1 MMEPFERAWSLLK
14 MPPIEETDVPGL
26 SVAYGTDEETRGT
39 PTIGNVPYARSNESQ
54 MVPMSANEY
63 FDYIME
69 ERARMRRGDPATGRP
84 PLRSLIV
91 VPGRDAD
98 YRWAG
103 HGVNSVAGSKEN
115 IRRIIE
121 GIKEGMPLGAP
132 ELHFHGDK
140 PGMQEGGHR
149 MEALRQMGHGDTRIP
164 VAVHQSEWRHKVKD
178 MPEGRRLPE

>member
-1 MMEPFERAWSLLK
+1 MEPFERAWSLLK

-63 FDYIME
+63 FDYIASNSGGMF
-69 ERARMRRGDPATGRP
+69 TGMP
-84 PLRSLIV
+84 PL
-91 VPGRDAD
+91 PDRDAEW
-98 YRWAG
+98 RWLG
-103 HGVNSVAGSKEN
+103 RQLGGKEN
-115 IRRIIE
+115 VRRIIE
-121 GIKEGMPLGAP
+121 GIKEGMPIGAP
-132 ELHFHGDK
+132 ELGFDGDEFT
-140 PGMQEGGHR
+140 GNQEGGHR

-164 VAVHQSEWRHKVKD
+164 VAVHQREWRHKVKD